1 MRITQ
6 LKQNAALGKAPVRRV
21 VTQNNHI
28 FAALYAF
35 FKLECLKIKCQL
47 NHFALRA
54 RLYLKAT
61 RIAFDELQALKAA

>member
-1 MRITQ
+1 
-6 LKQNAALGKAPVRRV
+6 
-21 VTQNNHI
+21 
-28 FAALYAF
+28 
-35 FKLECLKIKCQL
+35 LECLKIKCHL